1 MGGLKRGSIGLMM
14 AVAWPVVGLGQQP
27 GWMLEV
33 PWIQSQSARVQSWS
47 AGETFSFNYGGPLSE
62 PWSIATGF
70 TQIGIF
76 SRVSVCAGPQVQLS
90 PHISAQ
96 VRMGGLLQRWLLT
109 EDVRGTLR
117 PNVHVSLR
125 GEGKNGQAVLLGM
138 SFVPEGRVPRVQARE
153 ELMIR
158 LQGVAERN
166 EQKVQAR
173 CTWTSAGV
181 ALEWQWL
188 ARLDA
193 YSHVGLSWRM
203 LPGFVGVLG
212 SREWGLYRWSFG
224 ILHGVRHQGMCLAL
238 GVEAC

>member
-1 MGGLKRGSIGLMM
+1 MGGLLRGAMGLLMG
-14 AVAWPVVGLGQQP
+14 VAWPLVCLGQQP

-33 PWIQSQSARVQSWS
+33 PWIQSQSAQVQSWS
-47 AGETFSFNYGGPLSE
+47 AGETFSFNYGGRLSE
-62 PWSIATGF
+62 PWSLALGF
-70 TQIGIF
+70 TQIGSF
-76 SRVSVCAGPQVQLS
+76 SRVSICAGPQVQLS

-96 VRMGGLLQRWLLT
+96 VRMGGLFQRWLLT

-117 PNVHVSLR
+117 PNLHVSLR
-125 GEGKNGQAVLLGM
+125 GEGKNGQAVVLGM
-138 SFVPEGRVPRVQARE
+138 SFVPEGRVPQVQARE

-193 YSHVGLSWRM
+193 YSHVGLIWRM
-203 LPGFVGVLG
+203 LPGFVGFLG

>member
-1 MGGLKRGSIGLMM
+1 MGGLLRGAMGLLMG
-14 AVAWPVVGLGQQP
+14 VAWPLVCLGQQP

-33 PWIQSQSARVQSWS
+33 PWIQSQSAQVQSWS

-62 PWSIATGF
+62 PWSLAMGF
-70 TQIGIF
+70 TQIGSF
-76 SRVSVCAGPQVQLS
+76 SRVSICAGPQVQLS

-96 VRMGGLLQRWLLT
+96 VRMGGLFQRWLLT
-109 EDVRGTLR
+109 EDVRASLR
-117 PNVHVSLR
+117 PNLHVSLR

-188 ARLDA
+188 ARLDTF
-193 YSHVGLSWRM
+193 SHVGLSWRM

-238 GVEAC
+238 GAEAC

>member
-1 MGGLKRGSIGLMM
+1 MLRWAMGLVM
-14 AVAWPVVGLGQQP
+14 AVAWPLVCLGQQP

-33 PWIQSQSARVQSWS
+33 PWIQSQFVRVQSWS
-47 AGETFSFNYGGPLSE
+47 AGETLSFNFSGRLGE
-62 PWSIATGF
+62 PWSLAMGF
-70 TQIGIF
+70 TQIGTF
-76 SRVSVCAGPQVQLS
+76 SRVSMCAGPQVQLS
-90 PHISAQ
+90 PHVSAQ
-96 VRMGGLLQRWLLT
+96 VRMGGLAQRWLLA
-109 EDVRGTLR
+109 DDIRRTLR
-117 PNVHVSLR
+117 PNLHVSLR

-166 EQKVQAR
+166 EQKVQAQ

-193 YSHVGLSWRM
+193 YSHVGLIWRM
-203 LPGFVGVLG
+203 LPGFIGVLG
-212 SREWGLYRWSFG
+212 SRERGLYRWSFG
-224 ILHGVRHQGMCLAL
+224 ILYGARHQGMCLAL

>member
-1 MGGLKRGSIGLMM
+1 MRGVIGLVL
-14 AVAWPVVGLGQQP
+14 AFAWTVVGLGQQP
-27 GWMLEV
+27 GWLLEV
-33 PWIQSQSARVQSWS
+33 PWIQSQFARVQTWS
-47 AGETFSFNYGGPLSE
+47 AGETFSFNYGGQLSD
-62 PWSIATGF
+62 PWSLAMGF
-70 TQIGIF
+70 TQIGTF
-76 SRVSVCAGPQVQLS
+76 SRLSMCAGPEVQLS
-90 PHISAQ
+90 PDVTAQ
-96 VRMGGLLQRWLLT
+96 VRLGGLLQRWLLT

-125 GEGKNGQAVLLGM
+125 GKGKNGQAVLLGI